1 MWPVIVACNWGFCV
15 HGGDKKGR
23 LRARLVASMEL
34 GPLLCGGY
42 MHWYAGGCANLEIE
56 FNCSEMY

>member
-1 MWPVIVACNWGFCV
+1 MWGVCV